1 MIRYFIRHPTAAN
14 LLMLALLFAGM
25 LALPE
30 IKRETFPEFSPK
42 YISATVVYPGATP
55 EEVEE
60 SLCMRME
67 DAVDGLN
74 DIEEARCSA
83 VEGAGT
89 MILKLED
96 TADTGRLL
104 VDVQTQIN
112 AINDFPSQI
121 EPPVVREMDWNE
133 PVVDLAITADTG
145 LVDLKA
151 YAEDIKQ
158 RMKVDAGLRMVSIR
172 DFSDHQLRVELN
184 ETSLRRL
191 GLTVSDVSNKL
202 QRQNIKLPSGTV
214 ETLDKELLIRFDERK
229 VTPVTLGETIIS
241 SSSEGGAVRLADI
254 AKITDRFERDNI
266 PVQFNGKPTAMLTI
280 SKNKAD
286 DALRIKDVVI
296 QFVEEEQARAPDGV
310 TLTLTNDLSS
320 VLWDRLT
327 MMLKN
332 GSQGIVLVFA
342 VMWLF
347 FSLRY
352 SFWVSAGLPVAFLG
366 SLVVM
371 AQLGLSI
378 NIISLVALLMAI
390 GIMMD
395 DAIVISESVAAHIDR
410 GLPIDDAVLEGVKK
424 VLPGVFSS
432 YLTTICIFGSL
443 LFLDGQMGSV
453 LKVIPQV
460 LIVVLTLSLVEAF
473 LILPNHLSHSLKK
486 STGDK
491 QPAKFKQRFL
501 DRFENFRNKTLVRG
515 VEQVIKRRYL
525 FMGGV
530 FALLLASV
538 SLVAGGALYFIGF
551 PEIDGDQAEARIIL
565 PPGAT
570 IEQTEAVVARLVK
583 SAEKLD
589 KKLTAENEA
598 GVPLVENITALS
610 HFNMDANESG
620 PHLATVRL
628 DLRSAE
634 ERTTLLDDFLNE
646 WRIDVGELPEP
657 ISMTFTMGEMGP
669 SGRAIEVRI
678 QHKDL
683 DTMKAA
689 SLDIQQYLADF
700 DGTNNLMDDM
710 RRGKEEVLIRLR
722 PGAESYGI
730 DGQTIA
736 NQLRANYYGRTADEI
751 QIGPENLE
759 VQVQMADKDISSM
772 NDLTNLPV
780 ILQDGSQVPL
790 ATVAT
795 LEYERNYVRIQRING
810 MRTLTVFGEIDQRKA
825 SASQINTKLRLELL
839 PELEKKYPGIRFSF
853 KGEVEENA
861 KTSSS
866 MGKGFLMGLFGVFA
880 ILSFQFRSYTEPFVV
895 MLAIPMALIGV
906 LWGHL
911 LLGFSLSMPSI
922 LGFVSL
928 AGIVVN
934 DSILLVQYIRHHV
947 DAGEPIHQAVVCASR
962 DRFRAVFLTSVTTA
976 VGLLPL
982 LLEGSLQAQV
992 VQPIVVSIVFGIFAS
1007 TLMVLFVIPAA
1018 YAILADFGL
1027 VKIKPATHSSVT
1039 VN

>member
-14 LLMLALLFAGM
+14 LLMLALLLAGM
-25 LALPE
+25 LTLPD
-30 IKRETFPEFSPK
+30 IKRETFPEFTAK

-60 SLCMRME
+60 SICMRME

-74 DIEEARCSA
+74 NIEEARCSA

-89 MILKLED
+89 MILKLD
-96 TADTGRLL
+96 DSADTGRLL
-104 VDVQTQIN
+104 VDVQTRIN
-112 AINDFPSQI
+112 AISDFPAQI
-121 EPPVVREMDWNE
+121 EPPVVQEMDWNE
-133 PVVDLAITADTG
+133 PVVDVAITADTD

-151 YAEDIKQ
+151 YAESIKQ
-158 RMKVDAGLRMVSIR
+158 RMKVDAGLRMISIS

-191 GLTVSDVSNKL
+191 GLTVADVSSKL

-214 ETLDKELLIRFDERK
+214 ETRDKELLIRFDERK
-229 VTPVTLGETIIS
+229 ITPVTLGQTVIS
-241 SSSEGGAVRLADI
+241 SSTDGGVVKLADM
-254 AKITDRFERDNI
+254 AKITDRFQRDNI
-266 PVQFNGKPTAMLTI
+266 PVKFNGQPTAILTI

-296 QFVEEEQARAPDGV
+296 KFVEEEQAQAPDGV

-320 VLWDRLT
+320 LLWDRLT
-327 MMLKN
+327 MMLSN
-332 GSQGIVLVFA
+332 GWQGILLVFA

-371 AQLGLSI
+371 AQMGLSI

-395 DAIVISESVAAHIDR
+395 DAIVISESVAAHMDR
-410 GLPIDDAVLEGVKK
+410 GLPVDDAVVEGVKK

-486 STGDK
+486 SPREK
-491 QPAKFKQRFL
+491 QPTKFKQRFL
-501 DRFENFRNKTLVRG
+501 DRFAYFQNTTLVRG
-515 VEQVIKRRYL
+515 VEHVIKRRYL
-525 FMGGV
+525 FMGAV
-530 FALLLASV
+530 LALMLASV

-570 IEQTEAVVARLVK
+570 IEQTEAVVARIIR
-583 SAEKLD
+583 SAEQLGQ
-589 KKLTAENEA
+589 KLTLENE
-598 GVPLVENITALS
+598 GGEPMIENITTLS

-634 ERTTLLDDFLNE
+634 ERTTLLNDFLND
-646 WRIDVGELPEP
+646 WRADVGDLPEP
-657 ISMTFTMGEMGP
+657 VSMSFTMGEMGP
-669 SGRAIEVRI
+669 SGRAIEVRV

-683 DTMKAA
+683 STLKAA

-700 DGTNNLMDDM
+700 DGTSNLMDDM

-736 NQLRANYYGRTADEI
+736 SQLRANYYGQTADEI

-759 VQVQMADKDISSM
+759 VQVQMATGDVSSM

-780 ILQDGSQVPL
+780 ILPDGSQVPL

-795 LEYERNYVRIQRING
+795 LEYQRNYVRIQRING
-810 MRTLTVFGEIDQRKA
+810 MRTLTVIGQIDQRKA
-825 SASQINTKLRLELL
+825 SSTQINTKLRLELL

-866 MGKGFLMGLFGVFA
+866 MGKGFMMGLFGVFA

-895 MLAIPMALIGV
+895 MMAIPLALIGV

-947 DAGEPIHQAVVCASR
+947 DAGEPIHQAAVCASR

-976 VGLLPL
+976 AGLLPL

-1027 VKIKPATHSSVT
+1027 IRIKKREGNLAI
-1039 VN
+1039 N